1 MTLKEPFSTFPH
13 PDQEKRVLAAWEQFL
28 RGCELPP
35 HAVRDVI
42 EGSWE
47 RCTSSGVD
55 PERSQAAMPLPEEAL
70 RTLQHAHRDL
80 IGASVSITEQAKDF
94 LSESGTIMILTD
106 PAGVILET
114 VGDPATMETARNI
127 RLETGAHWDER
138 ACGTNAIGTALS
150 ILGPVQ
156 VHGAEHFCSG
166 IKPWTCSATVIR
178 DPIHGEVLGVLD
190 VSGRKD
196 SFSRHCL
203 TLAVIAAG
211 RIEGEVARRAM
222 ELRHR
227 LLQASLGRPSAGGLI
242 LFDHKGRLV
251 EVDPHA
257 ARSLRTMGIQL
268 ESALGQRVDALDT
281 DREKGAGKGRLP
293 EWLRADW
300 VEPILR
306 GGEQVGTIVTL
317 PEPVRWGKGRP
328 GGESRLPTRGI
339 ALDPGGSIDRIVGT
353 SVLLRRAL
361 EKAKLLAKVDVPV
374 LLLGETG
381 VGKES
386 FARAIHEEGN
396 RKDGPFV
403 VLNCGGLPRDLLAS
417 ELFGYVDG
425 AFTGARRSG
434 MVGKIESANGGTLFL
449 DEIGEMP
456 LELQP
461 YLLRVLEGGEVYP
474 LGGAKPRM
482 VEFRLVAATNKD
494 LRAEVNAH
502 RFRMDLFYRISVTSL
517 HIPPLRERREDIP
530 ALVDYFS
537 REASLR
543 NGARVKRFAP
553 EALSALGRCTWPGNI
568 RELRNVVEGAVL
580 MAAEEVVTVS
590 DFPED
595 FTSFLDGAQEQANTP
610 PSPPMVMDLEGVER
624 DAISAAIVACH
635 GNLTLVAKEL
645 RISKSTLYLK
655 VKKYGLDKLVPDAR
669 VSAR

>member
-1 MTLKEPFSTFPH
+1 
-13 PDQEKRVLAAWEQFL
+13 VLAE
-28 RGCELPP
+28 
-35 HAVRDVI
+35 
-42 EGSWE
+42 
-47 RCTSSGVD
+47 
-55 PERSQAAMPLPEEAL
+55 
-70 RTLQHAHRDL
+70 
-80 IGASVSITEQAKDF
+80 
-94 LSESGTIMILTD
+94 
-106 PAGVILET
+106 
-114 VGDPATMETARNI
+114 
-127 RLETGAHWDER
+127 
-138 ACGTNAIGTALS
+138 
-150 ILGPVQ
+150 
-156 VHGAEHFCSG
+156 
-166 IKPWTCSATVIR
+166 
-178 DPIHGEVLGVLD
+178 
-190 VSGRKD
+190 
-196 SFSRHCL
+196 
-203 TLAVIAAG
+203 
-211 RIEGEVARRAM
+211 
-222 ELRHR
+222 
-227 LLQASLGRPSAGGLI
+227 
-242 LFDHKGRLV
+242 
-251 EVDPHA
+251 
-257 ARSLRTMGIQL
+257 
-268 ESALGQRVDALDT
+268 
-281 DREKGAGKGRLP
+281 
-293 EWLRADW
+293 
-300 VEPILR
+300 
-306 GGEQVGTIVTL
+306 
-317 PEPVRWGKGRP
+317 
-328 GGESRLPTRGI
+328 
-339 ALDPGGSIDRIVGT
+339 
-353 SVLLRRAL
+353 
-361 EKAKLLAKVDVPV
+361 VDVPV

-381 VGKES
+381 VGKEM
-386 FARAIHEEGN
+386 FARAIHEGGR

-403 VLNCGGLPRDLLAS
+403 ALNCGGLPRDLLAS

-434 MVGKIESANGGTLFL
+434 MVGKIEAASGGTLFL
-449 DEIGEMP
+449 DEIAEMP

-517 HIPPLRERREDIP
+517 HIPALRERREDIP

-595 FTSFLDGAQEQANTP
+595 FTSLLDGAQDQANTS